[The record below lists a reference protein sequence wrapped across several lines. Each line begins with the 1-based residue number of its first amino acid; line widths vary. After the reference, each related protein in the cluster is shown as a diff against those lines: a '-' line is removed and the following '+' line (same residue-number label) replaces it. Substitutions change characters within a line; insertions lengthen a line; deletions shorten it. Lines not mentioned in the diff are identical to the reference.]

1 MRDGRA
7 RLLRLFEHRVL
18 RHHGLDDFLL
28 LGVEGESKRFDE
40 EHSCLK
46 VSKERRRR
54 RAVAAA
60 CLRGLLLDCRQ

>member
-18 RHHGLDDFLL
+18 RYHGLDAFLL

-46 VSKERRRR
+46 V
-54 RAVAAA
+54 
-60 CLRGLLLDCRQ
+60 